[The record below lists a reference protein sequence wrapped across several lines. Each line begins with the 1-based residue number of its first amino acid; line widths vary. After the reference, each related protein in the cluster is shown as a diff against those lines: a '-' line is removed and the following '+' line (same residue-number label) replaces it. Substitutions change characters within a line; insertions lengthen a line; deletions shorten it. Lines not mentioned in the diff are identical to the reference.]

1 VIVVPV
7 IALALLSV
15 SSGPS
20 GMAMRDLDPPSG
32 TVQEALREGSYP
44 WYDSRADRVRPVW
57 PIRIS
62 WLKWLA
68 RRVNSFFDRIGKFLD
83 RLKFGG
89 GDGIALAG
97 GSIGTVMLL
106 IALVAF
112 LVFIA
117 VLWFRLEG
125 AAAGS
130 ASMRA
135 RLGAAARLGAL
146 PEGIRPGD
154 GDPWAEAVKRR
165 AAGDLTGAIVC
176 LFAYQLLTLDQL
188 GLIRLAPGRTGRHY
202 LHALRDP
209 DFIDSTGA
217 TLRLFEDVYYGRR
230 SPSVQA
236 FEAVWN
242 RACVFQ
248 ERRRVLGAGAL
259 R

>member
-1 VIVVPV
+1 MIVVPV

-62 WLKWLA
+62 WLKWLT

-154 GDPWAEAVKRR
+154 GDPWAEALKRR
-165 AAGDLTGAIVC
+165 GGGRPDWGDRVLVC
-176 LFAYQLLTLDQL
+176 LSTARSRSIGVDPPRTRPYGPPLSARAPRPRFHRLDGRDVAPLRGCLLW
-188 GLIRLAPGRTGRHY
+188 A
-202 LHALRDP
+202 
-209 DFIDSTGA
+209 
-217 TLRLFEDVYYGRR
+217 EV
-230 SPSVQA
+230 
-236 FEAVWN
+236 AV
-242 RACVFQ
+242 
-248 ERRRVLGAGAL
+248 GAGV
-259 R
+259 